1 MSDLNKDFLE
11 KLEKALTDGLSSFRI
26 EASSGQI
33 KQSLDFLSILQKW
46 NKSFNLVSTQNVCE
60 MLSRHLLDSL
70 SINSYLQGIHIVDV
84 GSGAGFPG
92 IPLAIF
98 NPGKQFT
105 LIDAN
110 GKKTRFLFQ
119 VKLTLDLPL
128 IQIRNCRVEHYQT
141 DRQIDMVVTRAVSNV
156 AELVGKI
163 CHLVSKDCRLLFM
176 RGIASEEDFS
186 SLPKGFEVVNV
197 DELEITDRKRHII
210 EICRK

>member
-46 NKSFNLVSTQNVCE
+46 NKSFNLVSTQNVFE

-186 SLPKGFEVVNV
+186 SLPKGFEVVSV